1 MTSKTVVLRDR
12 NQLTIPTSIAK
23 NFDWLTPDSVL
34 RLYAL
39 NNTILISPYK
49 EKTTNWDK
57 VWKNFQSVA
66 KKGKKISLTK
76 FLIKDRLNRR

>member
-1 MTSKTVVLRDR
+1 MTSKIVVLRDR

-23 NFDWLTPDSVL
+23 NFNWLTPNSVL
-34 RLYAL
+34 KLYTG
-39 NNTILISPYK
+39 NNTIFISPYK
-49 EKTTNWDK
+49 EKTINWDK
-57 VWKNFQSVA
+57 VWENFQSVA